1 MNVKIEIIRKQYGGL
16 FIVEVYCS
24 KCGKKLWSRDCSF
37 SRDRLSP
44 NEKEVTAFVERSFNK
59 MEFNYCNKCGS
70 ALEDKESMSGTVEGS
85 LTEGCDEKHFHIKG
99 LKTLYSKKPL
109 KSQIMAQ
116 ALAKLYSLE
125 HPEEKEE

>member
-16 FIVEVYCS
+16 FIVEVHCS
-24 KCGKKLWSRDCSF
+24 KCGKKLWS
-37 SRDRLSP
+37 
-44 NEKEVTAFVERSFNK
+44 EKEVTAFVERSFNK
-59 MEFNYCNKCGS
+59 MEFNFCNKCGT
-70 ALEDKESMSGTVEGS
+70 ALEDKKSMSGTVEGS
-85 LTEGCDEKHFHIKG
+85 LTEECDEKHFHIKG

>member
-1 MNVKIEIIRKQYGGL
+1 
-16 FIVEVYCS
+16 
-24 KCGKKLWSRDCSF
+24 
-37 SRDRLSP
+37 
-44 NEKEVTAFVERSFNK
+44 
-59 MEFNYCNKCGS
+59 
-70 ALEDKESMSGTVEGS
+70 MSGTVEGS

-125 HPEEKEE
+125 HPEEKGE